1 MAAEPARTRLP
12 WIDEIARSFER
23 RSFVAFH
30 REELPE
36 LVARSG
42 HLVARDLGGAPPL
55 AFRSEDGATFSWIA
69 GADGVRVA
77 EGDAGAAT
85 LVEIPEPV
93 FSDFLHELLTASGA
107 VMSGRARV
115 ARGSIAGWQRWEPA
129 IQALCHGRPIYG
141 PEVRERLVDG
151 AGRPLDLQRSFAA
164 DDPEEEMRAFF
175 AATGY
180 LHVRSVFTPEEV
192 AYYGAEVERCRA
204 GTAPGDGD
212 SWWSVNAAGREV
224 ITRINYLDRFSR
236 ALLELAR
243 DPRLARFAGF
253 AGADLRVCDDRLDGP
268 MVFIKNANL
277 VKGNGDL
284 LWHVDDG
291 LGGHPVMCPLL
302 QAGIQLDPANAA
314 NGQLQLLAGSHR
326 YAKHWVAWGEEG
338 ELPVVALETRP
349 GDLTLH
355 YGDTMH
361 STPAPT
367 ADDAGRRALYYK
379 FARPK
384 TFEWIPP
391 RCHYNDVLFRSQPD
405 GRVAARATTWDSPA
419 ERM

>member
-1 MAAEPARTRLP
+1 MSTDLARTRLP
-12 WIDEIARSFER
+12 WIERIADSFETRSFTR
-23 RSFVAFH
+23 FH

-36 LVARSG
+36 LIARRAA
-42 HLVARDLGGAPPL
+42 LVARDLRGVPAL
-55 AFRSEDGATFSWIA
+55 AFRSEEGATFSWIA
-69 GADGVRVA
+69 TGDGVRIA
-77 EGDAGAAT
+77 EGDADAAT
-85 LVEIPEPV
+85 LVELSEPV
-93 FSDFLHELLTASGA
+93 FSEFLHELLTASGA

-115 ARGSIAGWQRWEPA
+115 VRGSLPGWQRWEPA

-164 DDPEEEMRAFF
+164 DDPEDEMRAFF
-175 AATGY
+175 DATGY
-180 LHVRSVFTPEEV
+180 LHVRAVFTPEEV
-192 AYYGAEVERCRA
+192 AHYGAEVERCRA
-204 GTAPGDGD
+204 HTTPGDGD
-212 SWWSVNAAGREV
+212 SWWSVNASGREV

-236 ALLELAR
+236 PLLELAR
-243 DPRLARFAGF
+243 DARLARFAAL
-253 AGADLRVCDDRLDGP
+253 AGPDLRVCDDRLDGP

-291 LGGHPVMCPLL
+291 LGGHPVMCPLV

-314 NGQLQLLAGSHR
+314 NGQLKLLAGSHR
-326 YAKHWVAWGEEG
+326 YAKHWIAWGAEG
-338 ELPVVALETRP
+338 DLPVVALETRP

-367 ADDAGRRALYYK
+367 STDAGRRALYYK
-379 FARPK
+379 FARSK
-384 TFEWIPP
+384 TFAWIPP
-391 RCHYNDVLFRSQPD
+391 RCHYNDVLFRRQPD
-405 GRVAARATTWDSPA
+405 GYMAARASA
-419 ERM
+419 